1 MNRMPQNAI
10 RQRDTFD
17 TIKVVILN
25 VEPRC
30 NMTIEDR
37 DSGVWHGWLLKKYL
51 LTRLQRLLLQ
61 CHVAVLTEGIALLSV

>member
-17 TIKVVILN
+17 TTKVVMSN
-25 VEPRC
+25 VEPRF
-30 NMTIEDR
+30 NMTIEYR